1 MKIRNSMCRAALLCV
16 CLLTF
21 SSTAPALT
29 DFDYSL
35 GKSKYG
41 SSSIVDYSSFHGS
54 RSAML
59 SVLKGG
65 TTVRAYIYMDEP
77 IPIKDL
83 DTLNMWINP
92 QNGDGYLQL
101 QLFLDGDG
109 DGKYESKNPED
120 LSLRSSKSSWST
132 LGMSEGQWSEL
143 DGFDLI
149 FTKDN
154 DVSFGSRSLDECRKS
169 LTKSN
174 LVKLYITFYKDPDK
188 NVNETRVL
196 LDFIAIADEL
206 ISFEP
211 LEQEKIKKATK
222 SVSQGGTI
230 TYTITY
236 GNNLQEPTDLVV
248 REQYDRRTI
257 FLEASPPPDPGT
269 NNVWTFPNLAP
280 GKHGQIVI
288 KMSASKSSCRARIEG
303 EAEGTG
309 YTAASAKLS
318 TSLPGYTIANSVILS
333 SEKFNLTA
341 SASTVVKPREGLEM
355 LLQAGGAGASRS
367 WMKLDYSPTK
377 ISALWDLT
385 GKSSAV
391 SAKVN
396 GREIPFTSRWHAAVL
411 WENRAR
417 DLLWD
422 ERYWDS
428 SRLNLSFGSQ
438 ISKNSASTKSV
449 SDFSGFHE
457 QLLRWTGA
465 ASTSY
470 LAGNFS
476 LQRKMGERMES
487 HGNSGEKEGL
497 GCLCEGE

>member
-1 MKIRNSMCRAALLCV
+1 MCKAALLCV
-16 CLLTF
+16 CLLVL
-21 SSTAPALT
+21 SSTASSLT
-29 DFDYSL
+29 NLDYSL

-41 SSSIVDYSSFHGS
+41 SSSIVDYQSFHGS

-77 IPIKDL
+77 IPLRDL

-92 QNGDGYLQL
+92 QNGDGYFQL
-101 QLFLDGDG
+101 QLFLDGDA
-109 DGKYESKNPED
+109 DGKYGSKNPED
-120 LSLRSSKSSWST
+120 VSLRSSKSSWS
-132 LGMSEGQWSEL
+132 GMSAGEWNEL

-149 FTKDN
+149 YTKDK
-154 DVSFGSRSLDECRKS
+154 DASFGSRSLDECRS
-169 LTKSN
+169 LLTKSN
-174 LVKLYITFYKDPDK
+174 LVKLYITFYKDQNK
-188 NVNETRVL
+188 SVNETRVL
-196 LDFIAIADEL
+196 LDFITIADEL

-211 LEQEKIKKATK
+211 LEKEKIKKATK
-222 SVSQGGTI
+222 SISQGGTI

-269 NNVWTFPNLAP
+269 NNVWTFPRLGP
-280 GKHGQIVI
+280 GEHGQIVI
-288 KMSASKSSCRARIEG
+288 KMSASKPNYKASIAG

-309 YTAASAKLS
+309 YSAASAKLS
-318 TSLPGYTIANSVILS
+318 SSLAGYTIANGVTLS
-333 SEKFNLTA
+333 SDRFNLTA
-341 SASTVVKPREGLEM
+341 SARTVVKSREGLEM
-355 LLQAGGAGASRS
+355 LLQGGGAGASRS

-391 SAKVN
+391 SAKVD
-396 GREIPFTSRWHAAVL
+396 GREISFSSKWHAAVL
-411 WENRAR
+411 WENRVR

-422 ERYWDS
+422 ESYWDS
-428 SRLNLSFGSQ
+428 SHLNLSFSSQ
-438 ISKNSASTKSV
+438 ISKNSASTESV

-457 QLLRWTGA
+457 QALRWTAA

-476 LQRKMGERMES
+476 LQRRMGERMES
-487 HGNSGEKEGL
+487 HGGSGEKEGL